1 MNCRVLSAGGPE
13 DRNEVGAAGEVGH
26 EETRKCAER
35 SWVKDTH
42 TPRNTGQ
49 SQKRSSDLL

>member
-35 SWVKDTH
+35 S
-42 TPRNTGQ
+42 
-49 SQKRSSDLL
+49 